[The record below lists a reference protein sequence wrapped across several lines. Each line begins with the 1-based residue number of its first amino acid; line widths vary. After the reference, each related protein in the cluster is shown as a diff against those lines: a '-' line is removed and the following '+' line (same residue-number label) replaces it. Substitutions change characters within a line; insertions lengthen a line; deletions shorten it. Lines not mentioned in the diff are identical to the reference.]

1 MDACYVVTEPLGV
14 HSDIKMSPVELVETS
29 PPARLFASAHMGSNS
44 NLFGVRTPHTSTC
57 TYGTPPSGRAC
68 PNSLTQ
74 LHTASYSFTQ
84 LHTASHSFAQLHTA
98 SYGPTRLH
106 TASHGFT
113 RLHTRLHTASH
124 GFTRLHTASYS
135 LQVAYIMRLQ
145 PLCAPLCDFT
155 TIWWSTQDMHSD
167 CQLVHSFVSKKN
179 SAVNECL
186 ALFLCVESADGSTK
200 VMARTA
206 ESPRPNPREMARK
219 FLPETEKRGYSAEH
233 KSACVEREKRGSPD
247 VGDQWQCRGAL
258 RGRTSSPRIYL

>member
-1 MDACYVVTEPLGV
+1 
-14 HSDIKMSPVELVETS
+14 
-29 PPARLFASAHMGSNS
+29 
-44 NLFGVRTPHTSTC
+44 
-57 TYGTPPSGRAC
+57 
-68 PNSLTQ
+68 
-74 LHTASYSFTQ
+74 
-84 LHTASHSFAQLHTA
+84 
-98 SYGPTRLH
+98 
-106 TASHGFT
+106 
-113 RLHTRLHTASH
+113 
-124 GFTRLHTASYS
+124 
-135 LQVAYIMRLQ
+135 
-145 PLCAPLCDFT
+145 
-155 TIWWSTQDMHSD
+155 MHSD